1 MEMTGSPRC
10 WTALAV
16 SWMYRNCALRSG
28 WEQPFPVIK
37 LERVRVHQCKA
48 VESKKLTVSAG
59 PVAREQVQPG
69 EAVQSRKLLKVAE
82 PLTAVVPQAS

>member
-1 MEMTGSPRC
+1 
-10 WTALAV
+10 
-16 SWMYRNCALRSG
+16 MYRNCALRSG